1 MLEKYKLDKLDSVV
15 KSEKETINKLD
26 NVVDEVVAEYFD
38 ATMKFGEFK
47 SRHDAIGIIEEEFL
61 ELRAAA
67 FWPHKLKPEDDDAY
81 TEAKQLAAMALRYM
95 VDIGKGRDGSHGNER

>member
-1 MLEKYKLDKLDSVV
+1 MGDEFGAGFEDALDD
-15 KSEKETINKLD
+15 
-26 NVVDEVVAEYFD
+26 VVAEYYD

-47 SRHDAIGIIEEEFL
+47 SRHDALGIIEEEFL